1 MNKPQGS
8 RGSIA
13 RADLPVAVERSIG
26 WLVEA
31 VLKGAGKLPPGYH
44 RSNIRT
50 MLSAMAMRSFNAN
63 GPDLPPDTFIN
74 SSS

>member
-1 MNKPQGS
+1 MSKPQGS
-8 RGSIA
+8 HGFTA
-13 RADLPVAVERSIG
+13 RADLPAAVERSLG

-31 VLKGAGKLPPGYH
+31 VLKEAGELPPGYH

-50 MLSAMAMRSFNAN
+50 MLRAMAMRSFNAN
-63 GPDLPPDTFIN
+63 GPDLPPDTFTN